1 MGIYLTVGIIIAAYM
16 CWLVFWLDVL
26 ETVKSKRKPMSDLE
40 EVTLG
45 GLAGAVGAFLF
56 GVVLWPI
63 MFIIAVGMTWE
74 EFELGKIVIWKRGD
88 DDISLKGIDD

>member
-1 MGIYLTVGIIIAAYM
+1 MGIYLTVGIIVALYM

-45 GLAGAVGAFLF
+45 GLAAAIGSFLVG
-56 GVVLWPI
+56 I
-63 MFIIAVGMTWE
+63 MFWPLLLLMSIGMTWE
-74 EFELGKIVIWKRGD
+74 HFELGKIVIWKR
-88 DDISLKGIDD
+88 DISLKGFDD